1 MTSCAG
7 KRGRKGLLPLP
18 ACAAAFTHL
27 RRSQERA
34 GDRAPIP
41 PTRSGGGWLA
51 AQAARRVG
59 ALSGNAP
66 HPSAWLRQSATLPF
80 AKGRDRRLTRCV
92 HAVARSGGG
101 WQKDTLRVSVFYS
114 TLDAK
119 RRALASAARRVGALS
134 GNAPHPSAWLRQW
147 ATLPFEKGRDR
158 RPTTCVHAVARS
170 GGGWQKDTL
179 RVSVFIPTL
188 DAKRRALAT
197 AARRVGAL
205 SGNAPHP
212 SAWLRQSATL
222 PFEKGR
228 DQRLTRCVNPVAPL
242 RESRI
247 ASRRP
252 RSG

>member
-92 HAVARSGGG
+92 HAVAR
-101 WQKDTLRVSVFYS
+101 
-114 TLDAK
+114 A
-119 RRALASAARRVGALS
+119 
-134 GNAPHPSAWLRQW
+134 
-147 ATLPFEKGRDR
+147 
-158 RPTTCVHAVARS
+158 

-228 DQRLTRCVNPVAPL
+228 DRRPTTCVNPWLAFAPNPTGGPCATPPGL
-242 RESRI
+242 TPPRPDRRAAPAAAASPARI
-247 ASRRP
+247 ARSRCWSAHRA
-252 RSG
+252 